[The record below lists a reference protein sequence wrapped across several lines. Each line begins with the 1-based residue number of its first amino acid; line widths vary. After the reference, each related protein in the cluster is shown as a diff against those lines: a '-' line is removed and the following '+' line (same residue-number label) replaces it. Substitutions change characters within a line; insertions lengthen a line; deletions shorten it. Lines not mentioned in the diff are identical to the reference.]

1 MAKQVRINRKIAE
14 NLAIQAL
21 GLMASDPER
30 LGAFLAAT
38 GIGPEMIRKAAAEP
52 AFLAGVLDHVCGEEA
67 LLIAV
72 AEHAGVTP
80 QEVEHAHAVLSG
92 RPWQREVP

>member
-1 MAKQVRINRKIAE
+1 MAKGARINRKIAE
-14 NLAIQAL
+14 NLAIAAL
-21 GLMASDPER
+21 SFMASAPER

-38 GIGPEMIRKAAAEP
+38 GIGPEMIRKAAADP
-52 AFLAGVLDHVCGEEA
+52 SFLGGVLDHICRDED

-72 AEHAGVTP
+72 AEQAGITP
-80 QEVEHAHAVLSG
+80 QEVEHAQAVLNG

>member
-1 MAKQVRINRKIAE
+1 MA
-14 NLAIQAL
+14 
-21 GLMASDPER
+21 GDPER

-52 AFLAGVLDHVCGEEA
+52 SFLAGVLDHVCGDEA

-72 AEHAGVTP
+72 AEHTGVTP
-80 QEVEHAHAVLSG
+80 QEMEHAQAVLGG

>member
-1 MAKQVRINRKIAE
+1 MAKETRINRKIAE

-30 LGAFLAAT
+30 LGAFLAMT
-38 GIGPEMIRKAAAEP
+38 GIGPEMIRRAAAEP
-52 AFLAGVLDHVCGEEA
+52 AFLAGVLDHVCGDEA

-72 AEHAGVTP
+72 AEHAGVSP
-80 QEVEHAHAVLSG
+80 RDVEHAQAVLGG

>member
-1 MAKQVRINRKIAE
+1 MAKTARITRKIAE

-21 GLMASDPER
+21 GFMAGEPER
-30 LGAFLAAT
+30 LGTFLAAT
-38 GIGPEMIRKAAAEP
+38 GIGPEMIRKAAANP
-52 AFLAGVLDHVCGEEA
+52 SFLAGVLDHVCGDEA

-72 AEHAGVTP
+72 ADHAGIAP
-80 QEVEHAHAVLSG
+80 QDVEHAQAVLSG

>member
-1 MAKQVRINRKIAE
+1 MAKPARINRKIAE

-21 GLMASDPER
+21 GFMAGDPEG

-38 GIGPEMIRKAAAEP
+38 GIGPEMIRKAAADP
-52 AFLAGVLDHVCGEEA
+52 SFLAGVLDHVCADEG
-67 LLIAV
+67 LLMGIAGHVGV
-72 AEHAGVTP
+72 AP
-80 QEVEHAHAVLSG
+80 QDVEHAQAVLSG

>member
-1 MAKQVRINRKIAE
+1 MAKGARITRKIAE
-14 NLAIQAL
+14 TLAIQAL
-21 GLMASDPER
+21 GFMAGEPER

-38 GIGPEMIRKAAAEP
+38 GIGPEMIRHAAGDP
-52 AFLAGVLDHVCGEEA
+52 AFLSGVLDHVVADEP
-67 LLIAV
+67 LLLAV

-80 QEVEHAHAVLSG
+80 QDVEHAQAVLGG